1 MAKVGLLVSSLNNG
15 GAERVVSRLTY
26 ILSKTHDVYLI
37 LFEDTY
43 MCYEY
48 DAELI
53 NLNIKAEKGGGLE
66 KLFLMFKRA
75 KKLKEIK
82 KEKKLDVIISFM
94 NSPNIVNIL
103 SKVKSCSCVVSI
115 RNFPALELKSGMHD
129 TLMDAMARCI
139 YKKAGCVVP
148 VTNEI
153 ADDIIKRYN
162 LNENNVVTVYN
173 PYDLTEIKKQ
183 KLRPIENTSHIDF
196 MSAGRC
202 IISVGRNMHQKG
214 FWHLIKAFK
223 RVHDTLPDTRL
234 VIVGRNEMPEQT
246 ERLLEKLNLKDVV
259 LLAGYQSNPFAYINR
274 SEIYVLSSLYEGFP
288 NSLVE
293 AMACGKP
300 VVAANCKSGPKEI
313 LCENNQYKDI
323 FEVCQTT
330 YGILTLEM
338 TQEEIWASSVI
349 EKCDEEL
356 AKGILMLL
364 NDKKLADKFAALSI
378 ERASNFD
385 YVTCGDKYGRII
397 ENVVQNR
404 VKKK

>member
-26 ILSKTHDVYLI
+26 ILSKTHEVYLI

-66 KLFLMFKRA
+66 KLLLMFKRV

-82 KEKKLDVIISFM
+82 KEKKLDFVISFM

-103 SKVKSCSCVVSI
+103 SKVKSYGCVLSI

-139 YKKAGCVVP
+139 YKKADCVVP

-153 ADDIIKRYN
+153 ADDIITRYN
-162 LNENNVVTVYN
+162 LSKNKVTTVYN
-173 PYDLTEIKKQ
+173 PYNLAEIEKQ
-183 KLRPIENTSHIDF
+183 KLQPIENDAHASF
-196 MSAGRC
+196 MSGGRC

-223 RVHDTLPDTRL
+223 RVHDVLPDIRL
-234 VIVGRNEMPEQT
+234 VIVGRNEMPDQT
-246 ERLLEKLNLKDVV
+246 DRLLEELNLKDVV
-259 LLAGYQSNPFAYINR
+259 LLAGYQSNPFSYISH

-323 FEVCQTT
+323 SEVCQAT
-330 YGILTLEM
+330 YGILTPEM
-338 TQEEIWASSVI
+338 TQEEIWASDVI

-356 AKGILMLL
+356 ANGILMLL
-364 NDKKLADKFAALSI
+364 NDKKLADKLADLSI

-385 YVTCGDKYGRII
+385 YITCGNKYGQII

-404 VKKK
+404 GKTK

>member
-1 MAKVGLLVSSLNNG
+1 MKRVGLLVPSLYNG
-15 GAERVVSRLTY
+15 GAERVVSRLTQ
-26 ILSKTHDVYLI
+26 ILSDNYEVYLI

-43 MCYEY
+43 MSYPY
-48 DAELI
+48 SGILVNMD
-53 NLNIKAEKGGGLE
+53 IKGNDG
-66 KLFLMFKRA
+66 KLVTKICLPLKRA
-75 KKLKEIK
+75 KKLKQIK
-82 KEKKLDVIISFM
+82 KENKLDVVISFM

-103 SKVKSCSCVVSI
+103 SNVASCGCVVSI
-115 RNFPALELKSGMHD
+115 RNYSALEMRSGMYD
-129 TLMDAMARCI
+129 KLMDAVAKSI
-139 YKKAGCVVP
+139 YKKADCVVP

-162 LNENNVVTVYN
+162 LSKMNVATVYN
-173 PYDLTEIKKQ
+173 PYDLAEIEKQ
-183 KLRPIENTSHIDF
+183 KLQPIENDAHVSF
-196 MSAGRC
+196 MSGGRC

-223 RVHDTLPDTRL
+223 RVHDMIPDTRL

-246 ERLLEKLNLKDVV
+246 DRLLEELNLTDVV
-259 LLAGYQSNPFAYINR
+259 LLAGYQSNPFAYINH

-313 LCENNQYKDI
+313 LCQDNWYKD
-323 FEVCQTT
+323 VSKACQVT
-330 YGILTLEM
+330 YGILTPEM
-338 TQEEIWASSVI
+338 NQEENWAADVI

-356 AKGILMLL
+356 AKGILKLL
-364 NDKKLADKFAALSI
+364 NDKELADKFANLSM

-385 YVTCGDKYGRII
+385 YATCGNKYGQII

-404 VKKK
+404 RKKK